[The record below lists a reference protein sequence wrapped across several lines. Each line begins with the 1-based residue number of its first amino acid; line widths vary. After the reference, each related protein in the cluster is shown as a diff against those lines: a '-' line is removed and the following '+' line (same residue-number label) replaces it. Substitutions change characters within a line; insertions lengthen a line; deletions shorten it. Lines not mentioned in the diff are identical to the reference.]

1 MFSSEMPDIQGLIKK
16 LDMMDENV
24 NKAVRE
30 GLKDGA
36 DIIMKEQKRL
46 IVSKSQRLADS
57 ITKSRVYA
65 NKKNQLGV
73 QTGYQAGAFKEEKD
87 GKTPPGRVGMILEF
101 GRPGQKG
108 KTEIT
113 QTRTK
118 TQDGEKVKVKVKVKN
133 GKIEPVPHIRRGFD
147 TKKEEAVNTVAEG
160 LEKAVEKTL
169 ES

>member
-16 LDMMDENV
+16 FDMMDENV

-30 GLKDGA
+30 GLKAGA

-46 IVSKSQRLADS
+46 IASKSQRLADS

-73 QTGYQAGAFKEEKD
+73 QTGYQAEAFKADKEGE
-87 GKTPPGRVGMILEF
+87 TPPGRVGMIFEF

-108 KTEIT
+108 KDEIT
-113 QTRTK
+113 QTRN
-118 TQDGEKVKVKVKVKN
+118 GEKVKVKN

-147 TKKEEAVNTVAEG
+147 AKKEEAVKTVAEK

-169 ES
+169 ED